1 MNVVVVEDDPLP
13 EEEKKEDT
21 NNEKTVTY
29 ASYNKDGLNF
39 SVNYDNINNTTTV
52 AGTNWMPF

>member
-1 MNVVVVEDDPLP
+1 MH

-29 ASYNKDGLNF
+29 ASYNKDGLSF
-39 SVNYDNINNTTTV
+39 SINYDDINNTTTV
-52 AGTNWMPF
+52 AGVNWMPF